1 MKDFSD
7 YVDREFNHVN
17 SIRGKSND
25 RHICH
30 FCDKEMEKMTV
41 LGRDFFVCRKC
52 RRFLIDP
59 KLEKDYALYAQ
70 AIKAVLDEEDKN
82 N

>member
-7 YVDREFNHVN
+7 YVGSGSDHVN
-17 SIRGKSND
+17 FIRGKSND

-30 FCDKEMEKMTV
+30 FCDTEMRKMTV
-41 LGRDFFVCRKC
+41 LSHDFFVCRKC

-59 KLEKDYALYAQ
+59 ELEGDYALYAQ
-70 AIKAVLDEEDKN
+70 AIKIILDEEDIN